1 MLKII
6 RNNNFKLFIRNISIS
21 PKNPFIN
28 QKEEEEELY
37 KDISNI
43 DDKLHSNE
51 EDQELDRLDQVS
63 KKHSDVN

>member
-6 RNNNFKLFIRNISIS
+6 RNNNLKLFIRNISIS

-51 EDQELDRLDQVS
+51 EDQELDRLDQIS